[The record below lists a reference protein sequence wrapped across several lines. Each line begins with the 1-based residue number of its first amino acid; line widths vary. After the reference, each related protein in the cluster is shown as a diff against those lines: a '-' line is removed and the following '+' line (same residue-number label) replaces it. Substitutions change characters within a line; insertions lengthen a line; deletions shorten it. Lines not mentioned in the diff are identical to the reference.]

1 MGPPS
6 EGKRCFKL
14 RCLPVPPHQ
23 QLKAPGEAPQEV
35 CCAGMPATQ
44 GSAELRCHNQHVLNF
59 HMEEKNILRT
69 IRSTFLRKMS

>member
-6 EGKRCFKL
+6 EGKMYLDL
-14 RCLPVPPHQ
+14 RGLTVPPRQ

-35 CCAGMPATQ
+35 CCAGMPVTQ
-44 GSAELRCHNQHVLNF
+44 GSAELRCHRHRVLNF

-69 IRSTFLRKMS
+69 IRSTFLRKLP